1 VKVILRSANR
11 TGKIHAPTKRNE
23 AGSHYIHLH
32 ERLALHSPMIGPSSA
47 MRNFFSLNR
56 ELSLVNQPGRFAWYE
71 LLTTDVAAA
80 CAFYGKV
87 VGWATKDA
95 STPELAYT
103 VLTAGDAPVV
113 GLMDLPEEGLRS
125 GATPRW
131 VGYVA
136 VDDMD
141 AKAEQIRRLGG
152 AILVPPTDSNIGRLS
167 VVADPQT
174 ATFALVTG
182 LTYGQQPPSGLD
194 ETGRVGW
201 HELLAEDRNKV
212 FAFYEELFGWQKAY
226 AENDPADLYQ
236 LFSVAGQT
244 IGGMLTKLPSVS
256 QPCWLYY
263 FNVEDIGAA
272 AKRVSAGGGR
282 ILQAP
287 IQLPD
292 GCGIVRCADPQGA
305 LFALQGAWDQRGTE
319 QHSVSELGWSARWGG
334 IASRGR
340 MVLPKPKRQKK

>member
-1 VKVILRSANR
+1 
-11 TGKIHAPTKRNE
+11 
-23 AGSHYIHLH
+23 
-32 ERLALHSPMIGPSSA
+32 
-47 MRNFFSLNR
+47 
-56 ELSLVNQPGRFAWYE
+56 
-71 LLTTDVAAA
+71 
-80 CAFYGKV
+80 
-87 VGWATKDA
+87 
-95 STPELAYT
+95 
-103 VLTAGDAPVV
+103 
-113 GLMDLPEEGLRS
+113 MDLPEEGLRS

-141 AKAEQIRRLGG
+141 AKAAQIRRLGG

-182 LTYGQQPPSGLD
+182 LPYGQQPPSALD

-212 FAFYEELFGWQKAY
+212 FAFYGELFGWQKAH

-244 IGGMLTKLPSVS
+244 IGGMLSKLPSVP

-263 FNVEDIGAA
+263 FNVEDLGAA

-282 ILQAP
+282 ILQGP

-319 QHSVSELGWSARWGG
+319 QHSVSELGWSASWGG

-340 MVLPKPKRQKK
+340 MVLPKPKRQKS